1 METFP
6 VRDELRVLLRGGS
19 AEPGWATD
27 TTLVEDA
34 DRAHLLSTLDLALEE
49 VIADQPAEIARPIV
63 LRRLAQRH
71 ERAAYEDTLARVVEA
86 LDDAGIRFLLL
97 KGLANESRWYR
108 PGERRMSDIDVVV
121 HRDDLGRLPEVA
133 ARLSPDTATV
143 EPGISALL
151 VGAVPAIDLVCGQFS
166 VDVHSTVFK
175 ATVPARNDAA
185 AWERTVSI
193 DVANTEVLAL
203 DPELALVHATLHALV
218 DRFCFLNGP
227 ADIARILHRT
237 DLDWPY
243 IGQLLEAEGWS
254 EPVAFGIW
262 RVADL
267 ASVSGDRIGL
277 PRPTRR
283 RLHRFLWPAELV
295 GGGRDSWHESNARSK
310 LLPFVYRRR
319 KSDALRSVIR
329 SVAPRDEYLR
339 YRYGDLG
346 GTRPTRL
353 ARWHLRW
360 LRENRPG
367 RY

>member
-143 EPGISALL
+143 EPGISADDASYNRLE
-151 VGAVPAIDLVCGQFS
+151 GAQ
-166 VDVHSTVFK
+166 
-175 ATVPARNDAA
+175 
-185 AWERTVSI
+185 
-193 DVANTEVLAL
+193 
-203 DPELALVHATLHALV
+203 
-218 DRFCFLNGP
+218 
-227 ADIARILHRT
+227 
-237 DLDWPY
+237 
-243 IGQLLEAEGWS
+243 
-254 EPVAFGIW
+254 
-262 RVADL
+262 
-267 ASVSGDRIGL
+267 
-277 PRPTRR
+277 RR
-283 RLHRFLWPAELV
+283 RWLDLLFEVRNNPTTIGASRHLLYV
-295 GGGRDSWHESNARSK
+295 G
-310 LLPFVYRRR
+310 R
-319 KSDALRSVIR
+319 K
-329 SVAPRDEYLR
+329 
-339 YRYGDLG
+339 
-346 GTRPTRL
+346 
-353 ARWHLRW
+353 
-360 LRENRPG
+360 
-367 RY
+367 